1 LLILPVLKCMLWSSG
16 LQNEGMATP
25 NSPCTNSFA
34 VVVELYKNSLL
45 K

>member
-16 LQNEGMATP
+16 LRNEEMATP
-25 NSPCTNSFA
+25 NSLA
-34 VVVELYKNSLL
+34 VVVDLYKNSLL